1 MSRVAG
7 IAASLLL
14 VGCAVDQPTPPPM
27 VEPGGEFARPSGESR
42 NPRLG
47 FVGHN
52 PTASGPQ
59 LLLLSRTAS
68 ELSLKKDELVVSRS
82 RDLKPTALLK
92 IVDIRGL
99 AALAVVVRGQPGA
112 NEEIVLPSSPLRL
125 QAEALTPPPP
135 GS

>member
-1 MSRVAG
+1 VSRVAG

-112 NEEIVLPSSPLRL
+112 NEEIVLPSSPLRQ
-125 QAEALTPPPP
+125 QAEALPPPPP

>member
-1 MSRVAG
+1 MSRIAG

-59 LLLLSRTAS
+59 LLLLSRTAG

>member
-14 VGCAVDQPTPPPM
+14 VGCAVDQPTPPPI
-27 VEPGGEFARPSGESR
+27 VEPGGEFARPTGASR

-59 LLLLSRTAS
+59 LLLLSRTAG

>member
-1 MSRVAG
+1 VSRVAG

-14 VGCAVDQPTPPPM
+14 VGCAVDQPTPPPI
-27 VEPGGEFARPSGESR
+27 VEPGGEFARPTGASR

-59 LLLLSRTAS
+59 LLLLSRTAG

>member
-1 MSRVAG
+1 VSRVAG

-47 FVGHN
+47 FVGHS

-59 LLLLSRTAS
+59 LLLLSRTAG

-92 IVDIRGL
+92 IVDIRGQ

-112 NEEIVLPSSPLRL
+112 NEEIVLPSSPLRQ
-125 QAEALTPPPP
+125 QAEALPPPPP

>member
-1 MSRVAG
+1 MSRVAC
-7 IAASLLL
+7 IAACLLL
-14 VGCAVDQPTPPPM
+14 VGCAVDQPTPPPS
-27 VEPGGEFARPSGESR
+27 VEPGGEFARPTGTSR
-42 NPRLG
+42 NLRLG

-59 LLLLSRTAS
+59 LVQLARTAS

-82 RDLKPTALLK
+82 RDLKPTALLR
-92 IVDIRGL
+92 IVEIRGL
-99 AALAVVVRGQPGA
+99 AALAVVLRGQPGA

-125 QAEALTPPPP
+125 QAEALPAPPP

>member
-1 MSRVAG
+1 VSRVAG

-59 LLLLSRTAS
+59 LLLLSRTAG

>member
-1 MSRVAG
+1 
-7 IAASLLL
+7 
-14 VGCAVDQPTPPPM
+14 M

-59 LLLLSRTAS
+59 LLLLSRTAG

-92 IVDIRGL
+92 IVDIRGQ

>member
-1 MSRVAG
+1 VSRVAG

-14 VGCAVDQPTPPPM
+14 VGCAVDQPTPPPI
-27 VEPGGEFARPSGESR
+27 VEPGGEFARPTGASR

>member
-14 VGCAVDQPTPPPM
+14 VGCAVDQPTNPPM

-59 LLLLSRTAS
+59 LLLLSRTAG

>member
-27 VEPGGEFARPSGESR
+27 VEPGGEFARPTGASR

-59 LLLLSRTAS
+59 LLLLSRTAG

>member
-1 MSRVAG
+1 VSRVAG

>member
-59 LLLLSRTAS
+59 LLLLSRTAG